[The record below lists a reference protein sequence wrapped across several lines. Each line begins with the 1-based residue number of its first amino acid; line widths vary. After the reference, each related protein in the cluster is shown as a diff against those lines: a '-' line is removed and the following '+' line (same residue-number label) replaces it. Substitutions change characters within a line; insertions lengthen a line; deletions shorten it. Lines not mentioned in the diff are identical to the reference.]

1 MNTLQ
6 ISNVLQSDSFTKSVF
21 TSLLPSDHLPNSET
35 ERPKGFIVN
44 VDESVDPGTHW
55 VAIYLTRDWKGEFID
70 SHGQRPSY
78 VTTFSKHG
86 KA

>member
-6 ISNVLQSDSFTKSVF
+6 ISNVLQSDLFTKLVF
-21 TSLLPSDHLPNSET
+21 TSVLPSDRLPNNET

-70 SHGQRPSY
+70 SHGQRLSY
-78 VTTFSKHG
+78 VTTFLKHG